1 MIKNDEKGEL
11 HMENENKRKKSKL
24 LLLTILIIFIVAIL
38 IAGKIYISKN
48 DNTVDIKDDLIT
60 QNDTL
65 TVKELEELNAL
76 YGAEQR
82 DMDLAENYE
91 ICNLAMDI
99 YDDIPVAIGHSIHYH
114 KERVKSEYENENSNF
129 EVFSRMT
136 QVHLSDDIFGI
147 AYGNIEATQYE
158 DEYWYFLVETL
169 PDVDV
174 QSLAEQI
181 KRDIRPSFHYRG
193 GNTDPI
199 YSEYASKYNSEDV
212 GVAHNGNYIFIV
224 LVGDRMEE
232 NFGLPNENE
241 MIELF
246 YQKTK

>member
-1 MIKNDEKGEL
+1 
-11 HMENENKRKKSKL
+11 METENKQKKSKL
-24 LLLTILIIFIVAIL
+24 LLATTLIIFIVAIL
-38 IAGKIYISKN
+38 IAGKIYIYKN
-48 DNTVDIKDDLIT
+48 DTTVDMKDDLIA

-65 TVKELEELNAL
+65 TVEELEELNAL

-114 KERVKSEYENENSNF
+114 KERVKPEYENENSNF

-136 QVHLSDDIFGI
+136 QIRLTDDILGI
-147 AYGNIEATQYE
+147 AYGSIEATEYE
-158 DEYWYFLVETL
+158 DEYWYFLIETL

-174 QSLAEQI
+174 HALSDRI

-193 GNTDPI
+193 GDADPI
-199 YSEYASKYNSEDV
+199 YGEYASRYDSEDV
-212 GVAHNGNYIFIV
+212 GVAYNGNYIFIV
-224 LVGDRMEE
+224 LVGDKMEE
-232 NFGLPNENE
+232 NEGLPNEDA

-246 YQKTK
+246 YQKTKDSVKIFL